1 MRCDMQFFL
10 CKDYVSEEKNE
21 HYLGYTLND
30 NSYFYNTLYQIVK
43 KSNDTFVEC
52 YKLLENGRIKFIY
65 DINEYRPYNAVSF
78 NLSLDQ
84 FVKLLGSF
92 VASLKKIEENGF
104 VQIET
109 LDIDLEKIYVNTE
122 DFTIRFVCVPLNVN
136 SVWDT
141 REEFHNMA
149 VTSVGKMIY
158 NSEFMENAVFFSMFD
173 DCNNNRVSFEELCN
187 RMKNGT
193 YGIYFVVDDMI
204 QETGELQNNLRLHSL
219 FNGYDIEINKSKFV
233 IGKSSGDVDLSGY
246 NMLSRVHCEIVNSD
260 GNYYIIDKNSTNG
273 TYVNNSRI
281 PSEKMIPIKSGDNI
295 LLADLEY
302 VVV

>member
-1 MRCDMQFFL
+1 MQAFL

-21 HYLGYTLND
+21 HYLGYTLKD

-52 YKLLENGRIKFIY
+52 YKLIQNGRIKFIY

-84 FVKLLGSF
+84 FVRLLGSF

-122 DFTIRFVCVPLNVN
+122 EFTARLVCVPLNVN

-141 REEFHNMA
+141 KEEFHSMA

-158 NSEFMENAVFFSMFD
+158 NSEFMGNEFFFNMFD
-173 DCNNNRVSFEELCN
+173 DCNSSRVSFEELYN
-187 RMKNGT
+187 RMRDGH
-193 YGIYFVVDDMI
+193 YGIYFIANDMV
-204 QETGELQNNLRLHSL
+204 QENGEQQNFLRLHSL
-219 FNGYDIEINKSKFV
+219 FNGYDIEINKSKFT
-233 IGKSSGDVDLSGY
+233 IGKNSGDIDLSGY
-246 NMLSRVHCEIVNSD
+246 SMLSRTHCEIINSD